1 MENLYLIGFMGSGK
15 STVAKVFQDEYH
27 MTLVEMDAEIVKQE
41 NREISEI
48 FAREGEEYFRDLET
62 ALVKKIQIGK
72 NNLVLALVLVGNQV
86 VSCGGGAVLRN
97 ENIAMMKASGKLVL
111 LRAKA
116 ETILE
121 RVKGNSDRPLLNG
134 NMNVEYIAGLM
145 EKRRAIYEA
154 AADLVIDTDGKSVHA
169 ICREIVGGR

>member
-72 NNLVLALVLVGNQV
+72 NQV

-97 ENIAMMKASGKLVL
+97 ENVAMMKASGKLVL

>member
-72 NNLVLALVLVGNQV
+72 NQV